1 MTKKEFLKL
10 LDEKFDEIKK
20 MIEEHFKKK
29 S

>member
-1 MTKKEFLKL
+1 MTKEEFLKM

-20 MIEEHFKKK
+20 IIEEHFKKE